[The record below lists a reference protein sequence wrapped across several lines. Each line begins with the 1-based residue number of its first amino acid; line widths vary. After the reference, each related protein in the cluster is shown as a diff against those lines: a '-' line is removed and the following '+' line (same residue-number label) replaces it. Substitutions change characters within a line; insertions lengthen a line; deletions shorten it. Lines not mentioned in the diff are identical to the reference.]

1 MFCVPSCLV
10 KVVEQMQRRAGIA
23 LTIAPDC
30 RGHHQCR
37 REHLRIFHCKAG
49 CTITTHGNAAD
60 DAAFL
65 AGQRVVSFVDKRNQI
80 MDDGRFHGKAGSIV
94 IKGVVTINEH
104 CNALGQFPAS
114 DQIVEDIR
122 CGETLDHIELMAA
135 YAVHQVNDRIGLCLV
150 VFIVAGRQ
158 INRIVAVLLQCL
170 GVPEQRFAG
179 ARIGSL
185 GRFLLFEQEIQAVGI
200 LLRCSGTGG
209 AHIKC
214 HHAKTSSTRFQKS
227 FTREFGS
234 HKKFLL

>member
-1 MFCVPSCLV
+1 MPDGGLHSVHNIGIFMFMKDTWILF
-10 KVVEQMQRRAGIA
+10 I
-23 LTIAPDC
+23 I
-30 RGHHQCR
+30 
-37 REHLRIFHCKAG
+37 I
-49 CTITTHGNAAD
+49 
-60 DAAFL
+60 
-65 AGQRVVSFVDKRNQI
+65 KRDQI

-185 GRFLLFEQEIQAVGI
+185 GRFLLFEQEIQSLVRSKI
-200 LLRCSGTGG
+200 VLQKRLLPYHQSTLSYLLLHQ
-209 AHIKC
+209 HIPK
-214 HHAKTSSTRFQKS
+214 
-227 FTREFGS
+227 
-234 HKKFLL
+234 